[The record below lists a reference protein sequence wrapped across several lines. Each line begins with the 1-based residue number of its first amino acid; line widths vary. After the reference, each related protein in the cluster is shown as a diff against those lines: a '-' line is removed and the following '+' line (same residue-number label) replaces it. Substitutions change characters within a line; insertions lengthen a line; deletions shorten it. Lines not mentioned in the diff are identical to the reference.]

1 MSTHG
6 RGKRGRPMRSNR
18 LWIEPE
24 MNEELDARKLS
35 RAFLALALH
44 RAAQEAEAQR
54 DAEALANGD
63 RDESA

>member
-1 MSTHG
+1 MSSHG
-6 RGKRGRPMRSNR
+6 RNKRGRSTSSDRV
-18 LWIEPE
+18 WIEPE
-24 MNEELDARKLS
+24 MNDELDASKLS

-63 RDESA
+63 SDESA